1 MNLTCKIRGEI
12 LNQRFINLLSIED
25 EGSLDLSFLLET
37 LRVKGDIR
45 KYLIPKTLDI
55 NTFSFHIKQLSN
67 ILPIFNVIEED
78 TATFGTNVEYA
89 KFHQYGTTKMAKRKI
104 VFTPREFP
112 RELGINM
119 AKYIVLGEDGIS

>member
-1 MNLTCKIRGEI
+1 MND
-12 LNQRFINLLSIED
+12 S
-25 EGSLDLSFLLET
+25 S
-37 LRVKGDIR
+37 V
-45 KYLIPKTLDI
+45 
-55 NTFSFHIKQLSN
+55 
-67 ILPIFNVIEED
+67 NVIEKD

-119 AKYIVLGEDGIS
+119 VKYMVLGEDAIT